1 MRTPRR
7 ARRGSLV
14 SAGLIVAT
22 GIGLAA
28 LAFWPLVV
36 RPQALVDSPRVG
48 KPAPAIAGTDLAGRS
63 WTLADGYGRL
73 VWINFWATNCEPC
86 RTEMPAMQRLAE
98 EHPDDLLILG
108 VDWGEGRDAAAGF
121 AARYGIR
128 YPILLDPRLE
138 NYYRWASRDGLPRH
152 YFIDR
157 HGTVVREV
165 IGPLDPATMVTIL
178 DQLLG

>member
-1 MRTPRR
+1 MPSARR

-14 SAGLIVAT
+14 SAALIVAC
-22 GIGLAA
+22 GIVLAV

-36 RPQALVDSPRVG
+36 RPQAVVDSPLVG
-48 KPAPAIAGTDLAGRS
+48 KPAPAIAGIDLDGRS
-63 WTLADGYGRL
+63 WNLADGHGRL
-73 VWINFWATNCEPC
+73 VWVNFWATNCEPC

-108 VDWGEGRDAAAGF
+108 IDWGEGRDAVARF
-121 AARYGIR
+121 ARDYGVH

-152 YFIDR
+152 YFVD
-157 HGTVVREV
+157 GDGKVVREV